1 MKILKCK
8 TFCIYLVLIIAI
20 CAEMT
25 AIGYSA
31 LSCQYWVA
39 LGCVVGAFQCGRF
52 DERAANEKKWK
63 KETVAETAN
72 ITNLWHKM
80 NLCATTKTAR
90 VMDYRQL
97 MMIAARNLRKERE
110 IRMAKFNIEVELDWL
125 NDEEYSIDD
134 EIREQVIN
142 GVKDKLLKRATD
154 EALKKLDSAIAEKLE
169 EATEIIEQRVQ
180 DFIAVVTEKQIEKI
194 KIPKKKS
201 TWSDEVDFIPISEF
215 VGKQYE
221 EYLTKKVYD
230 KDFEVARYNSDK
242 VYSIAEAHIKSYLND
257 TLSAQ
262 VSEMVR
268 KAQKEAE
275 DTVIKTLEQNL
286 KDQLAV
292 DTIKRMNIPK
302 LLENLQQK
310 ALEFEKEGA
319 DERNN

>member
-1 MKILKCK
+1 
-8 TFCIYLVLIIAI
+8 
-20 CAEMT
+20 
-25 AIGYSA
+25 
-31 LSCQYWVA
+31 
-39 LGCVVGAFQCGRF
+39 
-52 DERAANEKKWK
+52 
-63 KETVAETAN
+63 
-72 ITNLWHKM
+72 
-80 NLCATTKTAR
+80 
-90 VMDYRQL
+90 
-97 MMIAARNLRKERE
+97 
-110 IRMAKFNIEVELDWL
+110 MAKFNIEVELDWL

-154 EALKKLDSAIAEKLE
+154 EELKKLDSAIAEKLE
-169 EATEIIEQRVQ
+169 EATDIIEQRVQ
-180 DFIAVVTEKQIEKI
+180 DFIAVVTKKQIEKI
-194 KIPKKKS
+194 QIPKKKS
-201 TWSDEVDFIPISEF
+201 TWSDEVEFIPISEF
-215 VGKQYE
+215 VGRQYE

-302 LLENLQQK
+302 LLENLQ
-310 ALEFEKEGA
+310 
-319 DERNN
+319 

>member
-1 MKILKCK
+1 
-8 TFCIYLVLIIAI
+8 
-20 CAEMT
+20 
-25 AIGYSA
+25 
-31 LSCQYWVA
+31 
-39 LGCVVGAFQCGRF
+39 
-52 DERAANEKKWK
+52 
-63 KETVAETAN
+63 
-72 ITNLWHKM
+72 
-80 NLCATTKTAR
+80 
-90 VMDYRQL
+90 
-97 MMIAARNLRKERE
+97 
-110 IRMAKFNIEVELDWL
+110 MAKFNIEVELDWL

-134 EIREQVIN
+134 EIREQVIS
-142 GVKDKLLKRATD
+142 GVKDELLKRATD
-154 EALKKLDSAIAEKLE
+154 DAVKKLDSAIAEKLE

-215 VGKQYE
+215 IGQKYE
-221 EYLTKKVYD
+221 EFLTERRYD
-230 KDFEVARYNSDK
+230 RKFETARYDSDK
-242 VYSIAEAHIKSYLND
+242 VYSASDKHVRSYLNSV
-257 TLSAQ
+257 LSEQ

-319 DERNN
+319 DESDN